1 MRRLG
6 NMKVKAW
13 RVVYILFDRFG
24 IIYGVF
30 STWDLASENRE
41 KLTNHDNCIISG
53 VHVQEP

>member
-1 MRRLG
+1 
-6 NMKVKAW
+6 MKVKAW